1 MANVLLEVQRFVAE
15 TTAELEMSEYIEY
28 LRQLADWASTQADI
42 MEVSG
47 RYRKRRRINGN

>member
-15 TTAELEMSEYIEY
+15 TTAELEMPEYIEY

-42 MEVSG
+42 MEF
-47 RYRKRRRINGN
+47 REEIENNDE